1 MRKSELRNKISFSYL
16 WYFLSFPFAHFPS
29 YFYKNDSIVIKT
41 DLKAFRLNI
50 SHIDIAK
57 NIYFFWFLDNFS
69 ISLSM
74 TWSQIQHLSSFLTS
88 HHSFQSCAAS
98 PSALVMLFFLFT
110 GLLSDPLGADLTL
123 AFSFFFFYNLS
134 KIDI

>member
-50 SHIDIAK
+50 SHIDI
-57 NIYFFWFLDNFS
+57 YFFLIFGQFL
-69 ISLSM
+69 LSM
-74 TWSQIQHLSSFLTS
+74 TWSVTIGHKFNSFLLFELPTIVSS
-88 HHSFQSCAAS
+88 HAPPLHQLWSCFS
-98 PSALVMLFFLFT
+98 SCLQVYYHNIIFINFVIS
-110 GLLSDPLGADLTL
+110 LS
-123 AFSFFFFYNLS
+123 
-134 KIDI
+134 